1 MPTKIDSPSI
11 DTQSE
16 IFLDQPKP
24 HVNVALVSL
33 HTAPAW
39 INYSLFI
46 LYRKTIHSLFFTLI
60 NNKKVH

>member
-33 HTAPAW
+33 HTAPA
-39 INYSLFI
+39 
-46 LYRKTIHSLFFTLI
+46 
-60 NNKKVH
+60 